1 MSARRSSDSVS
12 PPAAPAEE
20 GDESRPALPR
30 LGSGKTTINDIARL
44 TGVSKKTVS
53 RVINGSELVH
63 PETREKVQA
72 LMTELGYS
80 PDPQARGLAFRH
92 SFLIG
97 LVFDNPTAQYIV
109 NMQYG
114 ALDALRD
121 SGFELVVH
129 PCDSKQADYIEGIK
143 RFVQRQKLYGVILI
157 PRVSEDQALADALQE
172 LGIRYAR
179 IASVPLDEPTRMVLT
194 HDRRAG
200 AEVAEYL
207 ESLGHRQV
215 GLITGPKRYRS
226 SIERGGGFIEGLARR
241 GIKLS
246 ETHIY
251 EGGYTFESGVA
262 GAEALLRQSP
272 RPTAIFACNDEM
284 AAGVYKAALRMGLS
298 IPGDLSVVGY
308 DDSPLASQLWPPLTT
323 IHLPV
328 RDLGRQA
335 AGLLLAKDWPQAR
348 EAPAAFTVS
357 PHLVVRDSTQPPR
370 S

>member
-1 MSARRSSDSVS
+1 MSRRTRIAKTDPTPPDARTE
-12 PPAAPAEE
+12 PAAIKTFGRGA
-20 GDESRPALPR
+20 
-30 LGSGKTTINDIARL
+30 TTISDIARL

-63 PETREKVQA
+63 PETRDKIKA
-72 LMTELGYS
+72 LMTELKYT

-114 ALDALRD
+114 VLDALRD

-129 PCDSKQADYIEGIK
+129 PCDSKRADYIDGI
-143 RFVQRQKLYGVILI
+143 RHFVQRQKLYAVILI
-157 PRVSEDQALADALQE
+157 PRVSEDQALAEMLQE
-172 LGIRYAR
+172 LGVRYVR
-179 IASVPLDEPTRMVLT
+179 IASVALDEPGRMVKT

-200 AEVAEYL
+200 SEVAEYL
-207 ESLGHRQV
+207 ESLGHRHI

-226 SIERGGGFIEGLARR
+226 SIERGGGFREGLERR
-241 GIKLS
+241 GITLRD
-246 ETHIY
+246 EAVY

-262 GAEALLRQSP
+262 GAEALLRREP

-284 AAGVYKAALRMGLS
+284 AAGVYKAAQRMGLS
-298 IPGDLSVVGY
+298 IPDDLTVIGY

-328 RDLGRQA
+328 REIGRQA
-335 AGLLLAKDWPQAR
+335 ASLVLTKDRQQNPEGNSAI
-348 EAPAAFTVS
+348 TVS
-357 PHLVVRDSTQPPR
+357 PHLVIRDSSQPPR
-370 S
+370 E